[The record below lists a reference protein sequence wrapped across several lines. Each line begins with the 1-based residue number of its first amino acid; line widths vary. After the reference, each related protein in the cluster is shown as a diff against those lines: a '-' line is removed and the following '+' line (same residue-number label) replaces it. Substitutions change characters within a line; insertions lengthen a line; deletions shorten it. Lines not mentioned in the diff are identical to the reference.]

1 MVEERRRDRWDDDDM
16 DDEFDDLEPT
26 ADELGVGAPTFDVLL
41 SSHAARQITELGRP
55 AEQALAYL
63 KEMTLDDI
71 MWSAQSLPP
80 QQGREVWL
88 LWAGSVRVLFDVEE
102 GDLTIQG
109 FGLRP
114 PH

>member
-1 MVEERRRDRWDDDDM
+1 MGKGRVRWDDDD
-16 DDEFDDLEPT
+16 DDEYVFGDLEPP
-26 ADELGVGAPTFDVLL
+26 AEALGVGEPPLNVLL

-63 KEMTLDDI
+63 GEMTLDDI
-71 MWSAQSLPP
+71 MWSAQALPP

-88 LWAGSVRVLFDVEE
+88 LWAGSVRVLFDVED
-102 GDLTIQG
+102 GDLTVQG

-114 PH
+114 PF